1 MTNERPRDV
10 LAPLPLSDRFR
21 LARRSVIDV
30 DDQLVRSVFALPV
43 AAGSML
49 RVRRTSVNGGRPQC
63 LRLAAA
69 VDLRTNGRC
78 ARDLAMRS
86 STSPS
91 SVDIVVDTYD
101 TTVVYLWNT
110 WTIDY
115 VDHAWLG
122 NAGMVIEADF
132 TSTNPIVRLSCS
144 DGVGPVSFDD
154 LVVSIEIAPMS
165 GTRIKAEAEADSAD
179 HVVISR

>member
-1 MTNERPRDV
+1 MTIERRCDV
-10 LAPLPLSDRFR
+10 SAQLPLSDRFR

-30 DDQLVRSVFALPV
+30 DNQLVRSVFALPV
-43 AAGSML
+43 SAGSML
-49 RVRRTSVNGGRPQC
+49 RVRRTHLNGGRPQC

-78 ARDLAMRS
+78 ARELVLRS

-101 TTVVYLWNT
+101 ATVVYLWNT

-115 VDHAWLG
+115 VEHAWLG

-154 LVVSIEIAPMS
+154 LVVSIEIAPLS
-165 GTRIKAEAEADSAD
+165 GTRIMPEAESERAD
-179 HVVISR
+179 HVVTSR